1 MATTANDLLKFL
13 DYAGQKG
20 LLNPNTAHA
29 HRAAAKAVFSIE
41 GDLDAVDVTSANLD
55 GLVTRFV
62 NLNSS
67 KGAKA
72 LTPGSLETYRQR
84 TKQAV
89 SWFQEWT
96 ADPAGW
102 RPSMRVGTTKPTNGK
117 PKKSTTKPTGN
128 KPSTTPETPTPAPA
142 PPIGPQGKTADFIYP
157 LREGVVVHLWLPLD
171 LKMAEYRRLSA
182 HMRGLVIDA
191 EPDAS

>member
-1 MATTANDLLKFL
+1 MATTATDLLKFL

-29 HRAAAKAVFSIE
+29 HKAAARAVFSID
-41 GDLDAVDVTSANLD
+41 GDLDTVDVTSANLD
-55 GLVTRFV
+55 GLVSRFI
-62 NLNSS
+62 NLNSA

-72 LTPGSLETYRQR
+72 LSSGSLETYRQR
-84 TKQAV
+84 TRQAV

-102 RPSMRVGTTKPTNGK
+102 RPAMRVGGSKPSTNGK
-117 PKKSTTKPTGN
+117 PKKVTTGDR
-128 KPSTTPETPTPAPA
+128 KPSTTPGPAAPA
-142 PPIGPQGKTADFIYP
+142 PIGPQGKTADFIYP

-171 LKMAEYRRLSA
+171 LKLAEYRRLSA
-182 HMRGLVIDA
+182 HMRGLVSDA
-191 EPDAS
+191 EREE